1 MSVRVLPSE
10 YTVPKGYAR
19 GVVAGG
25 FVFLSGVGGIDP
37 ATDTVLR
44 TMAEQAAII
53 AKRIEASLKLSGSS
67 VESIVKVVT
76 YVTDLKLYR
85 EQGAAIVKKALPPRA
100 GTLVCVKELAREGMM
115 IEVDVT
121 AVLEK

>member
-1 MSVRVLPSE
+1 MSLRVLPSE

-19 GVVAGG
+19 GVVAGD

-37 ATDTVLR
+37 GTDTVLR
-44 TMAEQAAII
+44 TMTEQATMIV
-53 AKRIEASLKLSGSS
+53 KRIEGSS
-67 VESIVKVVT
+67 IDNIVKVVT

-85 EQGAAIVKKALPPRA
+85 EQGNAIVKKALPARA
-100 GTLVCVKELAREGMM
+100 GTLVCVKELARDGMM

-121 AVLEK
+121 ALIEK

>member
-44 TMAEQAAII
+44 TMAEQVAMIV
-53 AKRIEASLKLSGSS
+53 KRIEGSLKLSGSS

-85 EQGAAIVKKALPPRA
+85 EQGATIIKRAFPRRA
-100 GTLVCVKELAREGMM
+100 STLVRVKELAREGMM

-121 AVLEK
+121 ALLEK